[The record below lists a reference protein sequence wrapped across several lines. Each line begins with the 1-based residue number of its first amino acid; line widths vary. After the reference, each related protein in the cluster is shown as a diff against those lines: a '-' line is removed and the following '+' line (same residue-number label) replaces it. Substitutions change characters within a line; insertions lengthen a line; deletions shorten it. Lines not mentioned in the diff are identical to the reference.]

1 MVFGGDTPFAGRYG
15 RAGQNGAPPH
25 RGRPQE
31 TTVAVLFERWSARRN
46 RILNRRA
53 ARAAAR
59 MPAAAGFVSQ
69 PEPRSMGHVARGRQI
84 MAGNLLFEG
93 YLVIAPGVTEG
104 TSIWEVQSPHPD
116 FEAALH
122 GFGWL
127 DDLAALGDGAARAR
141 AQHWLSDW
149 IARFGGGD
157 GPGWLP
163 DLAGRR
169 LIRWIHHAPFLL
181 SGMPR
186 DGAEAFFRAVSV
198 QAAFIDARAA
208 AAAPGLARFEALTG
222 LLYAGLSL
230 IGAERH
236 VTPAAEALGRDCA
249 AQIDEHGG
257 IASRNPEELLEIFT
271 LLVWAAQALDGA
283 GGTPQAAHARAITGI
298 AETLRSLRHADGGL
312 ARFHGG
318 GQGAPGQL
326 DQALAASGTRPST
339 RGTQAMGF
347 ARMAGGRTSVIVD
360 AAPPPLGAASA
371 RAHASTL
378 AFELTSG
385 RRPLVVNCGAGAPF
399 GLEWRRAGRA
409 TASHSTLAIEGYS
422 SSRLARAA
430 MGDAGGEWLA
440 EAPRDVTVER
450 TEDPQG
456 QHLALAHDG
465 YAATHGLIH
474 LRNLALSRDGR
485 ALMGDDSLV
494 ARTPEQ
500 AARFARLLDATGLQG
515 VRFAIRFH
523 LHPDV
528 DATLDM
534 GGKAV
539 SLALRSGEIWVFRA
553 EGVPIALEPSV
564 YLEKGRVAPRPA
576 QQIVLATAAL
586 EPDHRVTWSLSKAQ
600 ETPVALRDTE
610 YDDPMADDT
619 TAPPA

>member
-1 MVFGGDTPFAGRYG
+1 M
-15 RAGQNGAPPH
+15 
-25 RGRPQE
+25 
-31 TTVAVLFERWSARRN
+31 TVAVRFEGWSARRIRN
-46 RILNRRA
+46 LNRKA

-59 MPAAAGFVSQ
+59 TPAAVGFVSQ
-69 PEPRSMGHVARGRQI
+69 PEPRSMGQIARGRQI

-93 YLVIAPGVTEG
+93 YLVTSPGLSEG
-104 TSIWEVQSPHPD
+104 ASIWDVPSPHPD

-127 DDLAALGDGAARAR
+127 DDLAALGDAGARGR
-141 AQHWLSDW
+141 AQGWLAEW
-149 IARFGGGD
+149 IARYGGGE
-157 GPGWLP
+157 GPGWRP

-181 SGMPR
+181 AALPR
-186 DGAEAFFRAVSV
+186 PRAEAFFRALSV
-198 QAAFIDARAA
+198 QAAFADARAEA
-208 AAAPGLARFEALTG
+208 ATPGLARFETLTG

-236 VTPAAEALGRDCA
+236 VAPAIATLGQDCTT
-249 AQIDEHGG
+249 QIGGDGG
-257 IASRNPEELLEIFT
+257 IATRNPEELLEIFT
-271 LLVWAAQALDGA
+271 LLVWAAQALQASGYA
-283 GGTPQAAHARAITGI
+283 PAAAHSTAIGRM

-318 GQGAPGQL
+318 GQGALGQL
-326 DQALAASGTRPST
+326 DQALAASGTTPAT
-339 RGTQAMGF
+339 RGRQAMGF

-360 AAPPPLGAASA
+360 AAPPPQGAASA

-378 AFELTSG
+378 GFELTSG
-385 RRPLVVNCGAGAPF
+385 RRPLIVNCGAGGPF
-399 GLEWRRAGRA
+399 GPEWRRAGRA

-422 SSRLARAA
+422 SARLGRAGLGA
-430 MGDAGGEWLA
+430 DGAAEWLV
-440 EAPRDVTVER
+440 EMPSDVNVQRNAGDEGV
-450 TEDPQG
+450 Q
-456 QHLALAHDG
+456 LALAHDG
-465 YAATHGLIH
+465 YVATHGLIH
-474 LRNLALSRDGR
+474 IRKLALSRDGR

-494 ARTPEQ
+494 AQTPDQ
-500 AARFARLLDATGLQG
+500 KARFAKVLDATGLQG
-515 VRFAIRFH
+515 VRYAVRFH

-553 EGVPIALEPSV
+553 EGVSIALEPSV

-576 QQIVLATAAL
+576 QQIVLVAAAL
-586 EPDHRVTWSLSKAQ
+586 EPAHRLTWALAKAQ
-600 ETPVALRDTE
+600 GTPVALRDTE
-610 YDDPMADDT
+610 YADPLAEGDDT